1 MKRFLALKPIR
12 HFRAT
17 HAVTGRQRGVELTD
31 AVPLLGDLLGVDALV
46 SAADQRWRTVVVAV
60 GIDPVDVKSRGTNPS
75 VKRSELRI
83 QSALRRVEAK
93 IFFAPGVQIVKEC
106 CFST

>member
-1 MKRFLALKPIR
+1 MRS
-12 HFRAT
+12 
-17 HAVTGRQRGVELTD
+17 D
-31 AVPLLGDLLGVDALV
+31 CDLLGVDALV

-75 VKRSELRI
+75 VKR
-83 QSALRRVEAK
+83 ALRRVEAK
-93 IFFAPGVQIVKEC
+93 IFFAPGVQTVKEC